1 MNLRIDSHLPRRTL
15 SPLDLDLGK
24 ICDDDEPMP
33 SPIGHALGG
42 VAAAWSAE
50 HLPASPSGQESCGRI
65 STALT
70 LVCAVL
76 AAAPD
81 LDLLVPGFHR
91 TVTHSVAAAV
101 LVMIIAAGVTGW
113 VTRRNRSCLWD
124 VWRIAGICGLAYAS
138 HILLDWLGTDP
149 NPPFGIQAL
158 WPFSHQW
165 FIAGWTIFPV
175 TERRS
180 FFSWAALATNT
191 KAVAV
196 EVIILGPLVLGLGAF
211 RAGGGRKG
219 K

>member
-1 MNLRIDSHLPRRTL
+1 
-15 SPLDLDLGK
+15 
-24 ICDDDEPMP
+24 MP

-42 VAAAWSAE
+42 VAAAW
-50 HLPASPSGQESCGRI
+50 ASPERI
-65 STALT
+65 STPLT

-81 LDLLVPGFHR
+81 LDLLVPGWHR
-91 TVTHSVAAAV
+91 TVTHSVGAV
-101 LVMIIAAGVTGW
+101 VIVTIVAAGVTGW
-113 VTRRNRSCLWD
+113 VTRRNTWSVWR

-149 NPPFGIQAL
+149 NPPFGIQAF

-180 FFSWAALATNT
+180 FFSWAAFATNA

-196 EVIILGPLVLGLGAF
+196 ELIILGPVVLGLGALRAG
-211 RAGGGRKG
+211 RAGGAG
-219 K
+219 KASGAN